1 MDLERDGNLIEA
13 GVWIVLS
20 VVLFVHAVRSEKRL
34 RPTLFVLGFMLAIFG
49 VSDLVEAR
57 TGAWWKPWWL
67 FVWKAVCVITLLSG
81 FLRYYQIQKSKPQMD
96 TDRRPSVLDRCLSVC
111 ICDFNIF
118 ELTCFPEA
126 DQH

>member
-34 RPTLFVLGFMLAIFG
+34 RPTLFVLVFMLAIFG

-96 TDRRPSVLDRCLSVC
+96 TDERR
-111 ICDFNIF
+111 
-118 ELTCFPEA
+118 
-126 DQH
+126 